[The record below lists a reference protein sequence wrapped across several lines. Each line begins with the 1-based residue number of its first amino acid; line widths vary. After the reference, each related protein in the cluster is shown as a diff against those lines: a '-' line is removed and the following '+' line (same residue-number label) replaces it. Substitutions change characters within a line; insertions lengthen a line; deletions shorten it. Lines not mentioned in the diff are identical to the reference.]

1 MSKEKKKAKK
11 EQVEETKEEEKK
23 AESSQPDKVE
33 EEKAEEKKEPSK
45 EEKLEAELKNQ
56 KDKYMRLCAEYDN
69 YRKRTASEKA
79 AIYDDATARAVTE
92 ILPIADSVTMAL
104 SQFEGKEVPEE
115 FSKGI
120 ALIAQQLQKSF
131 EKLSIEVFGEV
142 GDEFDPNLHN
152 AISSVEN
159 DELPE
164 NSIAAVYQKGY
175 KVKDKIIRH
184 AMVQVANT

>member
-1 MSKEKKKAKK
+1 MSKKK
-11 EQVEETKEEEKK
+11 TK
-23 AESSQPDKVE
+23 AEEVTEEVVE
-33 EEKAEEKKEPSK
+33 TEQTEEAAEAEGEKKEPSK
-45 EEKLEAELKNQ
+45 EEQLEEELNKQ

-69 YRKRTASEKA
+69 YRKRTTAEKA
-79 AIYDDATARAVTE
+79 AIYDDATARAITE
-92 ILPIADSVTMAL
+92 ILPLADSVTMAL

-115 FSKGI
+115 FKKGI
-120 ALIAQQLQKSF
+120 ELIGEQLKKSF
-131 EKLSIEVFGEV
+131 EKLSIEVFGEI
-142 GDEFDPNLHN
+142 GDSFDPNLHN

-184 AMVQVANT
+184 AMVQVANV